1 MFLVNSRNPRF
12 TATHRSSRGKPS
24 HPNRHTFSRSYG
36 AILPSSLAS
45 VLSRA
50 LGYSPRPPE
59 SVCGT
64 DTRVTQHAAFLGSL
78 GSLSSETEVSPH
90 HLSALMA
97 PRLSL
102 SGPTVPAYR
111 LEPAKPN
118 CWLSI
123 PFSVTACFNAIP
135 SGAGILTCFPSPT
148 PFGLG
153 LGTD

>member
-1 MFLVNSRNPRF
+1 VFLVNSRNPRF
-12 TATHRSSRGKPS
+12 TATRSSSRSKSSHHRG
-24 HPNRHTFSRSYG
+24 HTFSRSYG

-64 DTRVTQHAAFLGSL
+64 VTREALRAAFLGSM
-78 GSLSSETEVSPH
+78 GSPSFQPEGWPH
-90 HLSALMA
+90 HLSALT

-102 SGPTVPAYR
+102 LGPTESAYWLEPGRPNAWLGIPFFVPAR
-111 LEPAKPN
+111 
-118 CWLSI
+118 
-123 PFSVTACFNAIP
+123 FNAF
-135 SGAGILTCFPSPT
+135 SNGAGILTCFPSPT

-153 LGTD
+153 LGAD